1 MFDPQDRSRFFT
13 DAELGRLLEAV
24 RTRRHKNQP
33 RDHALFA
40 LLATT
45 GIRPS
50 EALAIRRNDVH
61 LVGREPWIRVHRLK
75 TRRPVAVA
83 QELAIPDELA
93 NTLRVHAET
102 VETGGLLFAM
112 SRRQAERL
120 FHHYVRQARIP
131 GRSWLYC
138 LRHTAATRIYRATR
152 DIRTVQAILGHAHP
166 DMSAIYA
173 HVTRTMLREWAQT
186 STAVV

>member
-1 MFDPQDRSRFFT
+1 MFDPRDRSRFFT

-24 RTRRHKNQP
+24 RTRRHKNRP
-33 RDHALFA
+33 RDHALFS

-50 EALAIRRNDVH
+50 EALALRRSDVH
-61 LVGREPWIRVHRLK
+61 LVSGEPWIRVRRLK
-75 TRRPVAVA
+75 TRRPVAIA
-83 QELAIPDELA
+83 QELAIPADLA
-93 NTLRVHAET
+93 DTLRIHAET
-102 VETGGLLFAM
+102 VEDGGVLFAI

-120 FHHYVRQARIP
+120 FHHYARQARIP

-152 DIRTVQAILGHAHP
+152 DIRTVQAVLGHAHP
-166 DMSAIYA
+166 NMSAIYA
-173 HVTRTMLREWAQT
+173 HVTRAMLRKWAQT